1 MRGFIGIATGRP
13 AAPDRPGAIFRD
25 PAGSAVAPPRA
36 LLPPAAPRDRADT
49 PSAVAVVRPAVAL
62 GRFPA
67 VALRRLAVVVGIDV
81 VVARGRAF
89 AVEAVALVALPFPLL
104 AATRPDFAPT
114 AGLVAVPV
122 DFIPADFVPPDFRPA
137 DFAAVAAP
145 APAPG
150 FFPANF
156 PAAEADDDD
165 PFRAAALAVFF
176 GVCLA
181 TVDP

>member
-1 MRGFIGIATGRP
+1 M
-13 AAPDRPGAIFRD
+13 
-25 PAGSAVAPPRA
+25 
-36 LLPPAAPRDRADT
+36 
-49 PSAVAVVRPAVAL
+49 
-62 GRFPA
+62 
-67 VALRRLAVVVGIDV
+67 
-81 VVARGRAF
+81 
-89 AVEAVALVALPFPLL
+89 PFPLL
-104 AATRPDFAPT
+104 AARRPGVAAAADFTPT
-114 AGLVAVPV
+114 AGLVAVAV
-122 DFIPADFVPPDFRPA
+122 DFIPPDFMPA